1 LKKLPIDQLKID
13 RSFVMDITTDKNDV
27 AIIETII
34 AMGNHLG
41 LDVIAEG
48 VESEQELKLLKD
60 KGCLSYQGYYFSKA
74 VEMSEFKELLKK
86 SLNNKVLTTEQR
98 LI

>member
-1 LKKLPIDQLKID
+1 
-13 RSFVMDITTDKNDV
+13 MDITTDKSDV

-48 VESEQELKLLKD
+48 VESEQELKLLED

-74 VEMSEFKELLKK
+74 VKMSEFTELLMKNK
-86 SLNNKVLTTEQR
+86 SM
-98 LI
+98 